1 MTYADTNN
9 LHRKKMPQRKSRVFK
24 TLTILL
30 NLFFIFL
37 QFGILSCGSNKADT
51 HGAAAAE
58 MKSEPLYFFDYKKIN
73 MEKAGSIDVKIE
85 NCNLYVDMYGY
96 LVIVGEVK
104 NVSSVTKTNIEIT
117 FAFYDKRG
125 KEILFSKIPAY
136 ANHLREGSRVPF
148 FYHLDDKGKYID
160 IDKIK
165 IGINYKN
172 YYGRFKGNPIVK
184 DEKFYYQGNIMVI
197 EGKVVNLGKKR
208 VENLKLLCTFYN
220 RRDQVVF
227 IKQCFLPKEEL
238 ESLEGQNFILKVLLD
253 EYLPP
258 FTHYRMEIFFEDSS
272 AVSN

>member
-1 MTYADTNN
+1 
-9 LHRKKMPQRKSRVFK
+9 MPQRKSRVFK

-184 DEKFYYQGNIMVI
+184 DEKFYYH
-197 EGKVVNLGKKR
+197 
-208 VENLKLLCTFYN
+208 LKLLCTFYN

>member
-1 MTYADTNN
+1 
-9 LHRKKMPQRKSRVFK
+9 MPQRKLRTFK

-37 QFGILSCGSNKADT
+37 QFGILSCTGNKADVPGT
-51 HGAAAAE
+51 AAAE
-58 MKSEPLYFFDYKKIN
+58 TKSEPLYFFDYKKIN
-73 MEKAGSIDVKIE
+73 IEKAGSIDVKIE
-85 NCNLYVDMYGY
+85 NCNLYVDIYGD
-96 LVIVGEVK
+96 LVIVGEVE
-104 NVSSVTKTNIEIT
+104 NISSVTKTNIEMT
-117 FAFYDKRG
+117 FTFYDKRG
-125 KEILFSKIPAY
+125 GEILSDKIPAY
-136 ANHLREGSRVPF
+136 ANHLREGRRVPF
-148 FYHLDDKGKYID
+148 FYHLDDRGKYID

-172 YYGRFKGNPIVK
+172 YHDRFKGNPIVK
-184 DEKFYYQGNIMVI
+184 DEKFYYQGNLMVI

-238 ESLEGQNFILKVLLD
+238 EPLERQNFILKILLG

-258 FTHYRMEIFFEDSS
+258 FTHYRKEIFFEDSS